1 MPLYLLFFCFRS
13 HNWPCCPRFCVLAR
27 TQIVRCCCFLSM
39 TKHRTISQ
47 QQLHN
52 DVRLVFPRNNCLL
65 KLAALPLQMPTAQ
78 RAVLPS
84 FSSMYVCVSVFVYVY
99 ERRTDIIVWASARCI
114 CMPVCLLVCACA
126 CATVFVRC
134 AQFIQMSNEKFHFN
148 TQPGQ
153 RRVAVSV
160 SVYVYVY
167 VSVAVVVVALP
178 LSQLVVGSL
187 QIDFNRFVSVCR
199 EKATHS
205 PHIEF
210 ARRARVKKKF
220 YKNILRVRA
229 KPNC

>member
-1 MPLYLLFFCFRS
+1 
-13 HNWPCCPRFCVLAR
+13 
-27 TQIVRCCCFLSM
+27 M

-78 RAVLPS
+78 RAALPS
-84 FSSMYVCVSVFVYVY
+84 FSSLCVCMCVCVYVY
-99 ERRTDIIVWASARCI
+99 VRRTDSIVCASPRCQ
-114 CMPVCLLVCACA
+114 CMRVCVLICACA

-160 SVYVYVY
+160 SVSVYVY

-205 PHIEF
+205 SHTEF
-210 ARRARVKKKF
+210 ARRARASEEE
-220 YKNILRVRA
+220 ILQ
-229 KPNC
+229 KIF